1 LEGSI
6 RKQANRIRI
15 TAQLI
20 NVEDGFHLW
29 SEKYDRNMD
38 DIFAIQDDIALAITE
53 QLKITLLKKDREII
67 TKAATQNTEAYE
79 LYLKGTF
86 HINRRGSSII
96 IGLEFFRQA
105 IALDPNYALAYYGLS
120 NANFLMAFY
129 SFLPGK
135 VAMKEVKRATEK
147 AIQLDNSIGEAY
159 FSLACYY
166 LFFEWNWVEAEKNYN
181 KSIELNPKF
190 AQAHSIYG
198 MACLGWIYG
207 DFEKGSEQCRIAVRL
222 EPLGSIDHADLAW
235 ALYSAGRFDEALTVA
250 GMGIDLDSNSFL
262 SQRVAGLCFIALKRY
277 GEAIDIF
284 TSLIKHSNRHQHAV
298 NSLIWAYCSD
308 GNIETARELMNELEE
323 RSETEYIG
331 ATHFALSA
339 AYLGDIDV
347 SFNYFEK
354 AYSDRDPILVT
365 LKFVPYVPEILRNHM
380 LFKDLLERIGFP

>member
-1 LEGSI
+1 
-6 RKQANRIRI
+6 
-15 TAQLI
+15 LI

-67 TKAATQNTEAYE
+67 TKTATQNTEAYE

-96 IGLEFFRQA
+96 TGLEYFRQA
-105 IALDPNYALAYYGLS
+105 IVLDPNYALAYYGLS

-135 VAMKEVKRATEK
+135 VAMKEVKQAIEK

-190 AQAHSIYG
+190 AQVHSIYG
-198 MACLGWIYG
+198 MACLGWVYG
-207 DFEKGSEQCRIAVRL
+207 NFEEGSEQCRIAVRL
-222 EPLGSIDHADLAW
+222 EPLGAIDHADLAW
-235 ALYSAGRFDEALTVA
+235 LLYSAGRFDEALAIA
-250 GMGIDLDSNSFL
+250 GMGIELDGNSFL

-277 GEAIDIF
+277 MEAIDIF
-284 TSLIKHSNRHQHAV
+284 TSLIKKSNRHQHAI
-298 NSLIWAYCSD
+298 NSLIWAYCSN
-308 GNIETARELMNELEE
+308 GNIEAARELMNELEE
-323 RSETEYIG
+323 RSVTEYIG

-339 AYLGDIDV
+339 AYLGDIDL

-354 AYSDRDPILVT
+354 AYNDRDPILVT
-365 LKFVPYVPEILRNHM
+365 LKYLPYVPDVLRNHIR
-380 LFKDLLERIGFP
+380 FKNLLERIGFP